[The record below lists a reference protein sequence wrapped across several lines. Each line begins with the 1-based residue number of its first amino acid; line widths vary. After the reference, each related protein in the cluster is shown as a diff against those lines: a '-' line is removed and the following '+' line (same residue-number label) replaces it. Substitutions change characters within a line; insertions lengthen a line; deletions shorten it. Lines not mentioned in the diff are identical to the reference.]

1 MKCLLVL
8 SLTLMLFGCA
18 TREKAI
24 SESMN
29 KMTAFKGELYK
40 QGKKWGTY
48 EELNG
53 LEGQVG
59 APDISPAAQK
69 MANSLKALGVWK
81 NPELTELPKLAPSV
95 NPLLNATL
103 DNMKRNPVTEF
114 ENTILVKNGDGKLKF
129 KIYLLSTPV
138 DTVRDTSGN
147 EQVRNEKWLVIHDLS
162 KKSATVE
169 MIRTRDN
176 GSLKGYWFDDCWPTI
191 LEKNI

>member
-1 MKCLLVL
+1 MKWLVVL
-8 SLTLMLFGCA
+8 SCTLMLFGCA

-81 NPELTELPKLAPSV
+81 NPELTELPKTSAFK
-95 NPLLNATL
+95 NELLNATL

-114 ENTILVKNGDGKLKF
+114 ENTILVKNSDGKLKY

-138 DTVRDTSGN
+138 DTVKDTSGN
-147 EQVRNEKWLVIHDLS
+147 ELIRNEKWLVIHDLS
-162 KKSATVE
+162 KKSATIE

-176 GSLKGYWFDDCWPTI
+176 GALKGYWFDDRWPTI